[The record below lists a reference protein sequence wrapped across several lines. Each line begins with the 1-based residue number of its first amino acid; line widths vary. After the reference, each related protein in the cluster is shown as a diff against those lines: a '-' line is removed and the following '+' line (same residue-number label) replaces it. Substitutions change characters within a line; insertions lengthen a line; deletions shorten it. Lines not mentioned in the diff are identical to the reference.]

1 MPAKQ
6 VVVVKTTTTRTR
18 AKANGS
24 SKSLSS
30 NRKKVGTTNK
40 RGKGNPNR
48 CSQCGRYL

>member
-18 AKANGS
+18 TKANN

-30 NRKKVGTTNK
+30 SGKKVSVTGK
-40 RGKGNPNR
+40 RSRGDPNR